1 MNIKSTITV
10 SNEEITIGI
19 GVSFTQLMT
28 FSLLDNTRNYTFK
41 KVLIK
46 LYANFLKKNIYKK
59 VQSQKFYYELNL
71 TTIEQRKIWGWK
83 ELIEIEQVKT

>member
-46 LYANFLKKNIYKK
+46 LYTNFLKKNIYKK

-71 TTIEQRKIWGWK
+71 TTIEQRKIWG
-83 ELIEIEQVKT
+83 